1 MRYITMKLRFRTEE
15 DIFFQQN
22 PVNTFRGVMGYA
34 LRHISCIQRKSQ
46 DKYACNSCKIASRCA
61 YALCYET
68 NKCHLISNGAANLK
82 TFEMPHLMNIDS
94 GFPSN
99 TLVKAGEKFSFN
111 IRLLGNAVTVAPY
124 MIVAAQNAA
133 LHGIKGVKSVLESI
147 EDVAT
152 GKLIW
157 STSNDSLV
165 LPEINSLHI
174 SEPNWKTEEKCEL
187 KLNFITPVAFRDAKT
202 GKITKEPE
210 FNRIIGSL
218 MRRYTIFEATEGRTV
233 DWNFSEITNLASQVR
248 ISGMNVEPVYWERY
262 STRQKQRM
270 PISGIIGTVSYI
282 GPVAGFEEL
291 LNAGEILRCG
301 RSITFGQG
309 RINVAQ
315 IRHLSN
321 RDEFNG
327 FVS

>member
-1 MRYITMKLRFRTEE
+1 MRYITIKMTFKTEG

-22 PVNTFRGVMGYA
+22 PVNTFRGAMGYA
-34 LRHISCIQRKSQ
+34 LKHISCIQRKSQ
-46 DKYACNSCKIASRCA
+46 EKYACNSCNNASKCA

-68 NKCHLISNGAANLK
+68 NKCHLLSNGDANLK

-94 GFPSN
+94 GVPGNSF
-99 TLVKAGEKFSFN
+99 VKAGDCYSFN
-111 IRLLGNAVTVAPY
+111 IRLLGTAVNVAPY
-124 MIVAAQNAA
+124 LIVAAQNAA
-133 LHGIKGVKSVLESI
+133 LHCIKGVKSSLESI
-147 EDVAT
+147 EDEST
-152 GKLIW
+152 GKIIW
-157 STSNDSLV
+157 SMNNDSLV
-165 LPEINSLHI
+165 LPEINNLHI
-174 SEPNWKTEEKCEL
+174 PEPNWKIEENCEL
-187 KLNFITPVAFRDAKT
+187 KLNFVTPVAFRDAKT

-210 FNRIIGSL
+210 FSRIIGSL
-218 MRRYTIFEATEGRTV
+218 MRRYTIFEATEGRKL
-233 DWNFSEITNLASQVR
+233 DWNFGEISNLASKVR
-248 ISGMNVEPVYWERY
+248 ISGMNLEPVYWERY
-262 STRQKQRM
+262 STRQEQRI
-270 PISGIIGTVSYI
+270 PISGVIGTVSYI

-321 RDEFNG
+321 RDEFAG